1 MYTLYSLLLLLAS
14 CSDEDTTGYTVP
26 EQIPATLTIQPDIE
40 YQKVQGFGVME
51 TSWQQTALT
60 EEEMN
65 TLFGTGA
72 DQLGDGELLLGLRKW
87 QRIWEPRFWQLLGRH
102 LCL

>member
-1 MYTLYSLLLLLAS
+1 MNTIKYMYTLYSLLLLLAS

-72 DQLGDGELLLGLRKW
+72 DQLGCNILRI
-87 QRIWEPRFWQLLGRH
+87 RICP
-102 LCL
+102 